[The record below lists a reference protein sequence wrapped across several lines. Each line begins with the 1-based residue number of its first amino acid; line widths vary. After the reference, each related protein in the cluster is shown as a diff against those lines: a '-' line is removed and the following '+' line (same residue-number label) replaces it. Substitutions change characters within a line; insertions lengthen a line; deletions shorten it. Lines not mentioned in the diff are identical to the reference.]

1 MVGTVRGFWV
11 NGLMDIVGQPH
22 LLNLLQVCS
31 LHCVFLFSVLCFL
44 HHHDCRRQCAI
55 SQMY

>member
-22 LLNLLQVCS
+22 LLNLLQVRS
-31 LHCVFLFSVLCFL
+31 FLPVPCFL
-44 HHHDCRRQCAI
+44 VGRQFL
-55 SQMY
+55 